1 MTNQHSLDAK
11 ARRSQRCAN
20 DVVHQP
26 GPRRFSRR
34 LVAVTLLAG
43 LAGAGCGN
51 PQEVIDSN
59 TVGSNARVGDVLLRN
74 VHLVATEDPY
84 QRGETATAKLML
96 FNEAQASDA
105 LVGVESPHARQV
117 QMHWDRQC
125 DGVHERV
132 ERIPLL
138 PEGSVPNAPGQR
150 IGGAPYHLEISDLST
165 LVRPGTT
172 FPLTLTFE
180 RAGTTTIEAKVQA
193 TRDGDAPPVP
203 PCRTAPAP
211 TTPSPDPTQPP
222 IDQRKISV
230 IGTVEQGTEPDCLL
244 LAERGRAY
252 ILLDGDPAVVHPGA
266 RVAVHGRL
274 EPGTPAGCGHG
285 DVLRVLDAIPFT

>member
-1 MTNQHSLDAK
+1 MA
-11 ARRSQRCAN
+11 
-20 DVVHQP
+20 
-26 GPRRFSRR
+26 
-34 LVAVTLLAG
+34 LLAV
-43 LAGAGCGN
+43 LTAAGCGN

-74 VHLVATEDPY
+74 VHLAATEDPY
-84 QRGETATAKLML
+84 QPGETATAKLML
-96 FNEAQASDA
+96 FNQAQAPDA
-105 LVGVESPHARQV
+105 LVEVESPHAKQV
-117 QMHWDRQC
+117 QMLWDREC
-125 DGVHERV
+125 DGTYERV
-132 ERIPLL
+132 DRIPLL

-150 IGGAPYHLEISDLST
+150 TGGAPYHLEISDLST

-180 RAGTTTIEAKVQA
+180 RAGRTTIDAKVQA
-193 TRDGDAPPVP
+193 TRDGDAPPAP

-211 TTPSPDPTQPP
+211 TTPTPDPTQPP
-222 IDQRKISV
+222 TDQWKISV
-230 IGTVEQGTEPDCLL
+230 VGTVEQGAEPGCLL
-244 LAERGRAY
+244 LSERGRAY

-266 RVAVHGRL
+266 RVAVHGQL